1 MMTNK
6 KCRFCQTGMMSPDFK
21 DDRADPYQLKM
32 ILIRNSYYI
41 GVYDPEQKTDN
52 NWVTD
57 GLLETSK
64 SLKFCPFCGRKLN

>member
-1 MMTNK
+1 MMANK
-6 KCRFCQTGMMSPDFK
+6 KCRFCQAEMMSPDFK

-57 GLLETSK
+57 GLLETSR
-64 SLKFCPFCGRKLN
+64 SLKFCPFCGRKLK